1 MEEKTIL
8 RKPTINDWQ
17 GLAALFVMA
26 LYCKL
31 SLLFPG
37 GNGRLFFSPWPGVTA
52 ALAVGYTIGFVRCLI
67 FIQGRRELQ
76 MWLGVG
82 GSVFCIYLALGLWA
96 KGYDVYVA
104 WFFFVILNGAA
115 TALKKPAHALSMAL
129 GCTAIMTLAHYL
141 TEPALIPYAWWF
153 FPIAGV
159 LLISATYAV
168 LRSSHAYRRELRSR
182 SRELAAKQ
190 HELDAILS
198 SVHPIIA
205 YKDTEN
211 RIVKANHAFAEMAG
225 HRTPEALVGLSLYD
239 LLPHDLAKKYHDED
253 LEIIRSGVPKMGV
266 VEQVSPPNNN
276 ASYWYRSNKTPIFD
290 EKGNAIGVVI
300 YAEDITGEMEARQQ
314 LKASEQQQ
322 RAYSRQLEES
332 NQNLQEFAYVIS
344 HDLREPLRS
353 ITAYTQLLQR
363 HLKNQAL
370 STDAQEFMQF
380 VVDAA
385 KRMDRQINGILEYS
399 RVGRAVL
406 NLEKLPL
413 GSVLETVERNLHAQ
427 IVDTHALLDTGTVLP
442 EIAAD
447 RMQLT
452 LLLQNLVSNAL
463 KYRKPD
469 APPRI
474 QISVER
480 QNGHWEFAVA
490 DNGLGIESQ
499 YLENIFGVFQRLHT
513 NKDIEGSGIGLSI
526 CRRIVQRHGGRIW
539 AESDFGAGSTFR
551 FTLPADRE
559 LADGFFSERT

>member
-1 MEEKTIL
+1 MAEKNIL
-8 RKPTINDWQ
+8 RKPTVNDWQ

-37 GNGRLFFSPWPGVTA
+37 GNGRLFFSPLSVVTWVLA
-52 ALAVGYTIGFVRCLI
+52 ALYTVGFVRCLI

-82 GSVFCIYLALGLWA
+82 GSVFCTYLAAGLWVQ
-96 KGYDVYVA
+96 GYDVYVA
-104 WFFFVILNGAA
+104 WFFFIILNGSA
-115 TALKKPAHALSMAL
+115 TALKKPIHALSMAL

-141 TEPALIPYAWWF
+141 TDPVRLPYAWWF
-153 FPIAGV
+153 FPIIG
-159 LLISATYAV
+159 LSFISATYAV
-168 LRSSHAYRRELRSR
+168 LRSSSTYRHELRNR
-182 SRELAAKQ
+182 NKELAAKQ

-198 SVHPIIA
+198 SVHPIIT

-211 RIVKANHAFAEMAG
+211 RIVKVNNAFAEMVG
-225 HRTPEALVGLSLYD
+225 PKPEALVGVSLYE
-239 LLPHDLAKKYHDED
+239 LLPQDLAKKYHEED
-253 LEIIRSGVPKMGV
+253 LEIIRSGAPKMGM
-266 VEQVSPPNNN
+266 VEQVTTPDGSNKF
-276 ASYWYRSNKTPIFD
+276 WFRSNKTPIFD
-290 EKGNAIGVVI
+290 SDGTAIGLVI

-314 LKASEQQQ
+314 LKASEQQL
-322 RAYSRQLEES
+322 RTYARQLEES

-363 HLKNQAL
+363 QLKNQSL

-380 VVDAA
+380 IVDAA

-413 GSVLETVERNLHAQ
+413 GSVLETVGRNLHAQ
-427 IVDTHALLDTGTVLP
+427 IVDTGATLEIPSELP

-452 LLLQNLVSNAL
+452 LLVQNLVSNAL

-469 APPRI
+469 VPPRI
-474 QISVER
+474 RISAER

-490 DNGLGIESQ
+490 DNGLGIEPQ

-513 NKDIEGSGIGLSI
+513 SSDIEGSGIGLSI

-539 AESDFGAGSTFR
+539 VESEFGAGSTFR
-551 FTLPADRE
+551 FTLPVE
-559 LADGFFSERT
+559 QEQTSVFFSERT

>member
-1 MEEKTIL
+1 MAEKNIL
-8 RKPTINDWQ
+8 RKPTVNDWQ

-37 GNGRLFFSPWPGVTA
+37 GNGRLFFSPLSAVTWVLA
-52 ALAVGYTIGFVRCLI
+52 ALYTVGFVRCLI

-82 GSVFCIYLALGLWA
+82 GSVFCTYLAVGLWVQ
-96 KGYDVYVA
+96 GYDVYVA
-104 WFFFVILNGAA
+104 WFFFIILNGSA
-115 TALKKPAHALSMAL
+115 TALKKPVHALSMAL

-141 TEPALIPYAWWF
+141 TDPARLPYAWWF
-153 FPIAGV
+153 FPIIG
-159 LLISATYAV
+159 LSLISATYAV
-168 LRSSHAYRRELRSR
+168 LRSSSTYRRELRHR
-182 SRELAAKQ
+182 NKELAAKQ

-198 SVHPIIA
+198 SVHPFIT

-211 RIVKANHAFAEMAG
+211 KIVKVNNAFAEMLG
-225 HRTPEALVGLSLYD
+225 QKPEDLVGVSLYE
-239 LLPHDLAKKYHDED
+239 LLPQDLAKKYHDED
-253 LEIIRSGVPKMGV
+253 LEIIHSGVPKMGV
-266 VEQVSPPNNN
+266 VEHVTTPDGSGQ
-276 ASYWYRSNKTPIFD
+276 YWFRSNKTPIFD
-290 EKGNAIGVVI
+290 SDGTAIGVVI

-314 LKASEQQQ
+314 LKASEQQL
-322 RAYSRQLEES
+322 RAYARQLEES

-363 HLKNQAL
+363 QLKNQAL

-380 VVDAA
+380 IVDAA

-413 GSVLETVERNLHAQ
+413 GSVLETVGRNLHAQ
-427 IVDTHALLDTGTVLP
+427 IADTGAALEIQNDLP
-442 EIAAD
+442 EVAAD

-452 LLLQNLVSNAL
+452 LLMQNLVSNAL

-469 APPRI
+469 VPPRI
-474 QISVER
+474 RISAER
-480 QNGHWEFAVA
+480 QNGHWGFAVA
-490 DNGLGIESQ
+490 DNGLGIEPQ

-513 NKDIEGSGIGLSI
+513 SSDIEGSGIGLSI

-539 AESDFGAGSTFR
+539 AESEFGVGSTFR
-551 FTLPADRE
+551 FTMPAE
-559 LADGFFSERT
+559 QEPTTAFFSERT